1 MTDKKTTEQAPADQ
15 QVPPSAASSAEMFEQ
30 LKAQFDALMRG
41 HKGKALAGALRTWG
55 K

>member
-1 MTDKKTTEQAPADQ
+1 MPNKETEQKPADQ

-30 LKAQFDALMRG
+30 LKAQYEALMRG
-41 HKGKALAGALRTWG
+41 QRAKALAAGLRNWG